1 MQRNNFLLSP
11 IRCKLS
17 VMRYIL
23 CAIPYALYT
32 LISFLIIFNLTG
44 CSTVPIA
51 QMQKP
56 QSISGTYHRVKKG
69 ETLWKISKINNVE
82 LDELTKANNLS
93 ENSTIEI
100 GQLILVPDYLKKQ
113 IKDNKLSSE
122 EFTWPLKGIVISRF
136 GQTVN
141 NAINKGINIEPGYSQ
156 NVLASRSG
164 KVIFYSP
171 NFAGLGKTII
181 IDHRDGYSS
190 VYARN
195 SEVFVKIGDNIE
207 KGALIA
213 KAGRAGKDKNTY
225 LHFEIRKGHLSQ
237 NPNFYLP

>member
-1 MQRNNFLLSP
+1 ML
-11 IRCKLS
+11 
-17 VMRYIL
+17 
-23 CAIPYALYT
+23 YA
-32 LISFLIIFNLTG
+32 LISFLIIFNLID

-51 QMQKP
+51 PEQKP
-56 QSISGTYHRVKKG
+56 QSISGAYHRVEKG

-82 LDELTKANNLS
+82 VDDLTKANNLS

-100 GQLILVPDYLKKQ
+100 GQLILIPDYLKKQ
-113 IKDNKLSSE
+113 IKENKLSFE
-122 EFTWPLKGIVISRF
+122 EFSWPLKGIVTARF
-136 GQTVN
+136 GQTIN
-141 NAINKGINIEPGYSQ
+141 NASNKGINIEPGYGQ

-181 IDHRDGYSS
+181 IDHGDGYSS

-207 KGALIA
+207 KGAPIA
-213 KAGRAGKDKNTY
+213 KAGQAGKDKNTY
-225 LHFEIRKGHLSQ
+225 LHFEIRKGHLPQ